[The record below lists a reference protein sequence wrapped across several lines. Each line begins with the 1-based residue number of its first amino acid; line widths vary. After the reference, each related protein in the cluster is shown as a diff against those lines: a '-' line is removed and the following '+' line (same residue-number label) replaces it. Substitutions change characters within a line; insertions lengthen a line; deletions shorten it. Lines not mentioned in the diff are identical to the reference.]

1 MSLSADDV
9 EMNGN
14 KVTLISLETG
24 VLIVVV
30 GLIRSVDVDVV
41 VDVSLIVCE
50 PSIRFDALS
59 SIIVTWVPFF
69 ISSDDVVSATLRKTA
84 NYWNWLTELV

>member
-59 SIIVTWVPFF
+59 SIIVT
-69 ISSDDVVSATLRKTA
+69 
-84 NYWNWLTELV
+84 